1 MKVLIVDDEPPARQ
15 RLRRLLAAHADVDV
29 VGEAGDAGEA
39 LAQCAALAPDA
50 VLLDIRMPGTDGLDL
65 AASLPDPRPGVVFV
79 TAHGEHALA
88 AFEAAALD
96 YLLKPVDPERL
107 ARALQRLRARAP
119 AALHA
124 PPPHAPPLFP
134 PTLFPPPPERLLIP
148 DRQRLH
154 VVAVRDILW
163 LEAAD
168 NYVQVHTAHG
178 APLLRRTLASLLGSL
193 GPGFLQT
200 HRSAAVALAQV
211 RDVKLQDSGE
221 ALVRLRDGTEVRC
234 ARQRRAEL
242 MRRLALA
249 PRTD

>member
-15 RLRRLLAAHADVDV
+15 RLRRLLAAHDDVDV
-29 VGEAGDAGEA
+29 VGEAGDAAQA
-39 LAQCAALAPDA
+39 LAQCAALTPDA

-79 TAHGEHALA
+79 TAHDGHALA

-107 ARALQRLRARAP
+107 ARALQRLRTRAP
-119 AALHA
+119 AALD
-124 PPPHAPPLFP
+124 
-134 PTLFPPPPERLLIP
+134 PPPPERLLIP

-154 VVAVRDILW
+154 VVAVQDILW

-168 NYVQVHTAHG
+168 NYVQVHTAQG

-211 RDVKLQDSGE
+211 LDVKLQDGGE

-242 MRRLALA
+242 MRRLAWPPA
-249 PRTD
+249 TD

>member
-15 RLRRLLAAHADVDV
+15 RLRRLLAAHDDVDV
-29 VGEAGDAGEA
+29 VGEAGDAAQA
-39 LAQCAALAPDA
+39 LAQCAALTPDA

-79 TAHGEHALA
+79 TAHDGHALA

-107 ARALQRLRARAP
+107 ARALQRLRTRAP
-119 AALHA
+119 AALD
-124 PPPHAPPLFP
+124 
-134 PTLFPPPPERLLIP
+134 PPPPERLLIP

-154 VVAVRDILW
+154 VVAVQDILW

-168 NYVQVHTAHG
+168 NYVQVHTAQG

-211 RDVKLQDSGE
+211 LDVKLQDGGE

-242 MRRLALA
+242 MRRLAWPPA
-249 PRTD
+249 TDGRA